1 MSSPTPGGSNPRMPR
16 QPGVPELVVD
26 PIIPGLRNKKP
37 KAPKL
42 KPKLPGA
49 EKPYPMPSIKDD
61 KVYIQPFP
69 GPSPYSPIK
78 NTKQVNRVYKT
89 Y

>member
-1 MSSPTPGGSNPRMPR
+1 MASPAPGGSNPRMPR

-26 PIIPGLRNKKP
+26 PIIPGLGNKKP

-49 EKPYPMPSIKDD
+49 EKAYPMPKIINRNSGGIKSGTPGGMRVN
-61 KVYIQPFP
+61 KVY
-69 GPSPYSPIK
+69 
-78 NTKQVNRVYKT
+78 NTY
-89 Y
+89 